1 MNLYIVQHG
10 DAMPKDVDADRPLS
24 HKGHL
29 DVQRVAEFLA
39 RAGIHVDRIV
49 HSGKT
54 RARQTAELIASA
66 LGVAERTDAIP
77 GIDPLDSPADF
88 VRTSGEW
95 TADTMVVGHQ
105 PFMGKLVSQL
115 VAGDESL
122 STVCYRPGTVVCL
135 EHNDDGHWSIAW
147 MIGPRLLVENPS

>member
-1 MNLYIVQHG
+1 MKLYIVQHG
-10 DAMPKDVDADRPLS
+10 DALPKDVDAERPLS
-24 HKGHL
+24 QNSHL
-29 DVQRVAEFLA
+29 DVQRVAEFRA

-66 LGVAERTDAIP
+66 LGAADSPHPIP

-105 PFMGKLVSQL
+105 PFMGKFVSQL
-115 VAGDESL
+115 IVGDESL
-122 STVCYRPGTVVCL
+122 STVCYRPGTVVCV
-135 EHNDDGHWSIAW
+135 EHDDDGWSIAW
-147 MIGPRLLVENPS
+147 MIGPRVLVENSS